1 MKDPVTA
8 SMDMMSTVA
17 DRAIEDT
24 IDETGML
31 APIELYQD
39 ADDDEF
45 DLVTKNAEEAGTQ
58 LFREMFAPQRA
69 EIAQLI
75 RDTRRDVHAMEL
87 GNADLAPDVDDVDDD
102 DIDELLMLSLDPR
115 HTVIPEAPATPAE
128 PIPEIH
134 KEVS

>member
-1 MKDPVTA
+1 MKDPVTMN
-8 SMDMMSTVA
+8 MDMMAKVT

-31 APIELYQD
+31 SPIELYHDD
-39 ADDDEF
+39 ADKF
-45 DLVTKNAEEAGTQ
+45 DMVTANAEEAGTQ

-69 EIAQLI
+69 EIAQMI
-75 RDTRRDVHAMEL
+75 RDTKRDVHAIEL

-102 DIDELLMLSLDPR
+102 DVDDLLMMSLDPNY
-115 HTVIPEAPATPAE
+115 TNVPVETPTAFSI
-128 PIPEIH
+128 IPEIH